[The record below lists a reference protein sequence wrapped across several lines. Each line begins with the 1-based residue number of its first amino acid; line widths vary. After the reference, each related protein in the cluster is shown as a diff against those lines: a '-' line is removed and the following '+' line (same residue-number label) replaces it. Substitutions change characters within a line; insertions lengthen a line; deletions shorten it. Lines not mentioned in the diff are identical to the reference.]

1 MKYIKLFEN
10 FEEYGDNLNE
20 GLSPVLYHATQLGNA
35 VSILRDN
42 TFNLT
47 NTLGLKAERG
57 IQKKFYYISFARSLT
72 SGYYYFENPQKGIV
86 YFKID
91 GDKLGNRYKGLPVDY
106 WSSPSETERGLIR
119 QKKMEN
125 EDRVIS
131 DSPEIPNA
139 TSYIQEI
146 YVYVGES
153 EGVKDMDTDS
163 PTFNKWVFTEA
174 IADLSDFMRS
184 YIRKL
189 ILLAKSYEIPIYM
202 YWKKTDLL
210 MNNKDNAVN
219 LQDIDL
225 SGTYNMASTWV
236 TRTPV
241 WITLLYKMYNA
252 KTKEDLLAMLTSQE
266 KDKFNRFEGWG
277 FYKEDILQRLDADF
291 SNLRSKNNQTV
302 NKIVSIMKREG
313 YGSIEEM
320 LIDIHNK
327 WYPKDA

>member
-10 FEEYGDNLNE
+10 FEEYGDSLNE
-20 GLSPVLYHATQLGNA
+20 GLSPVLYHATQLQNA
-35 VSILRDN
+35 VNILRDN

-47 NTLGLKAERG
+47 NAVGLKAERG
-57 IQKKFYYISFARSLT
+57 IQNKFYFISFARSLT
-72 SGYYYFENPQKGIV
+72 SGYSYFENPQKGLV

-106 WSSPSETERGLIR
+106 WSSPIETERSLIR
-119 QKKMEN
+119 QKSMEN

-139 TSYIQEI
+139 SSYIQEI

-153 EGVKDMDTDS
+153 EGVKDMDKDS
-163 PTFNKWVFTEA
+163 PTFNKWIFTESL
-174 IADLSDFMRS
+174 ADLTDFMRS

-202 YWKKTDLL
+202 YWKKTDLI

-219 LQDIDL
+219 LQDLDL
-225 SGTYNMASTWV
+225 SGSYNMASTWV
-236 TRTPV
+236 SRTPV

-252 KTKEDLLAMLTSQE
+252 KTKEDLLELLTSEE
-266 KDKFNRFEGWG
+266 KDKFNRFEGWK
-277 FYKEDILQRLDADF
+277 FYKDDILQRVEADF
-291 SNLRSKNNQTV
+291 SNLRSKNNQIV
-302 NKIVSIMKREG
+302 NKIVSIMKREE

-320 LIDIHNK
+320 LIDMYNK
-327 WYPKDA
+327 LYPIDL

>member
-10 FEEYGDNLNE
+10 FEEYADSLNE
-20 GLSPVLYHATQLGNA
+20 GLSPVLYHATQLQHA
-35 VSILRDN
+35 VSILKDN

-47 NTLGLKAERG
+47 NAVGLKAERG

-106 WSSPSETERGLIR
+106 WSSPSETERSLIR
-119 QKKMEN
+119 QKSMEN

-131 DSPEIPNA
+131 DSPDIPNA
-139 TSYIQEI
+139 SSYIQEI

-153 EGVKDMDTDS
+153 EGVKDMDKDS
-163 PTFNKWVFTEA
+163 PTFYKWIFTESL
-174 IADLSDFMRS
+174 ADLSDFMRS

-219 LQDIDL
+219 LQDLDL
-225 SGTYNMASTWV
+225 SGSYNMASTWV
-236 TRTPV
+236 SRTPV

-252 KTKEDLLAMLTSQE
+252 KTKEDLLDVLTSEE
-266 KDKFNRFEGWG
+266 KDKFNRFEGWK
-277 FYKEDILQRLDADF
+277 FYKDDILQRVEADF
-291 SNLRSKNNQTV
+291 SNLRSKNNQIV

-320 LIDIHNK
+320 LIDMYNK
-327 WYPKDA
+327 LYPIDL